1 MRFLCFMFLKN
12 KRSEGG
18 AVGVVLIQ
26 FSKRFRP
33 VAENGNK
40 ERHLRSPLEA
50 SSQLQKNVIVV
61 VGCKMSVFYFPPHI
75 MWCGTSLRY
84 VEYGSSCCTTFQH
97 ALAE

>member
-61 VGCKMSVFYFPPHI
+61 VGWTTGSVLKWRARSHY
-75 MWCGTSLRY
+75 
-84 VEYGSSCCTTFQH
+84 Q
-97 ALAE
+97 